1 MKKSLANQ
9 IANLWNERLAGGYEP
24 TKTYAETRKEGNGDY
39 CVEIYPCS
47 ENDGRSFHHHKELA
61 DIEGVFGVH
70 AFTKI
75 GKDNKLFTRIF

>member
-9 IANLWNERLAGGYEP
+9 ICMLWNESLSGGYEP
-24 TKTYAETRKEGNGDY
+24 TKTYAETRKGEDGEY
-39 CVEIYPCS
+39 SVIISPCS
-47 ENDGRSFHHHKELA
+47 ENNGRSFHHHKELA

-75 GKDNKLFTRIF
+75 GRDNKLYARIF

>member
-9 IANLWNERLAGGYEP
+9 IAKLWNESLAGSYEL
-24 TKTYAETRKEGNGDY
+24 TKTYAETRKGENGDY

-47 ENDGRSFHHHKELA
+47 KNDGRSFHQHKELA
-61 DIEGVFGVH
+61 DIEGVFGVN

-75 GKDNKLFTRIF
+75 GRDNKLYARIF